1 MAQGKCFFTFKL
13 SIYFFLKSNDGK
25 TGLLFYK
32 YDWKKNGNRDQHQLV
47 GGVFQIRLI
56 QMV

>member
-1 MAQGKCFFTFKL
+1 MAQGKCFFAFKL

-32 YDWKKNGNRDQHQLV
+32 YDWKKMEIGININ
-47 GGVFQIRLI
+47 
-56 QMV
+56 